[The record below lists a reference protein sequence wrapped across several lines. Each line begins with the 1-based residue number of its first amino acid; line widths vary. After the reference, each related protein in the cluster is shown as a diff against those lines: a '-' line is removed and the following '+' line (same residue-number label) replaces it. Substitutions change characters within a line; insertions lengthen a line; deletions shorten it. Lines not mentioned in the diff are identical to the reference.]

1 MNRFHDSFHNVYTSE
16 EGISDTEKVKSK
28 TVQFKS
34 SDLNA
39 LASGSYTA
47 VVEAYNLSGNH
58 LVTSTQFIVDNTEPK
73 VTGVSIRTSGKADT
87 VTDNGIFT
95 SKPITLTIQCSDGDY
110 SAGIAQYELFNGTE
124 SLGSNTSGIFSIAAE
139 DLADYEPTFA
149 WESGPATQKQ
159 IEYLQKHG
167 IFADEIPNCG
177 YASMLIDKLRRR
189 QEEGLATPK
198 QIRFLERMGFIH
210 VGLWSFEDA
219 SRIISWLNAH
229 GWRLPYNFDPKTYV
243 PKGGHQ

>member
-1 MNRFHDSFHNVYTSE
+1 MDLLDANDE
-16 EGISDTEKVKSK
+16 AEK
-28 TVQFKS
+28 
-34 SDLNA
+34 D
-39 LASGSYTA
+39 
-47 VVEAYNLSGNH
+47 VVRER
-58 LVTSTQFIVDNTEPK
+58 E
-73 VTGVSIRTSGKADT
+73 
-87 VTDNGIFT
+87 
-95 SKPITLTIQCSDGDY
+95 
-110 SAGIAQYELFNGTE
+110 E
-124 SLGSNTSGIFSIAAE
+124 SLARQLEALRKKKRELVDPIQYIFSIAAE

-219 SRIISWLNAH
+219 SRIISLLNAH

-243 PKGGHQ
+243 PTGGHQ